1 MSAILWGPV
10 RQLRPSLQWRETTRL
25 AAWLRFTAITDMAA
39 GLSCFAKGSTP
50 LFYENKYAQLQILH
64 PKKKAAKL
72 GLQLVPLQ

>member
-1 MSAILWGPV
+1 
-10 RQLRPSLQWRETTRL
+10 
-25 AAWLRFTAITDMAA
+25 MAA

-50 LFYENKYAQLQILH
+50 LFYENKYAELQILH